1 MTSVRITRQCG
12 CKQIFTIIGGEV
24 REEVQPCK
32 THTGAPEVLSPSP
45 PVALTYLEEGAGN

>member
-12 CKQIFTIIGGEV
+12 CKQTFTIIGGEV

-32 THTGAPEVLSPSP
+32 THASEPEVLSPSP
-45 PVALTYLEEGAGN
+45 PVALTYLEEGAGD

>member
-1 MTSVRITRQCG
+1 MSTVRITRQCG
-12 CKQIFTIIGGEV
+12 CKQTFTVVGGEV

-32 THTGAPEVLSPSP
+32 THKGAPEVLSPSP